1 MSEAISAFFQ
11 GDGLWIVGPILY
23 VVIVGPILCVVVI
36 LIVGK
41 RREDKDATHHML
53 NRPSSQT

>member
-23 VVIVGPILCVVVI
+23 VVIVAPILCVVVV

-41 RREDKDATHHML
+41 RREDKNTSHHFL

>member
-11 GDGLWIVGPILY
+11 SDGLWIVGPILY
-23 VVIVGPILCVVVI
+23 LAIVGPILCVVVV
-36 LIVGK
+36 LIVGR
-41 RREDKDATHHML
+41 RREDKNTTHRLL

>member
-11 GDGLWIVGPILY
+11 NDGLWIVGPILY
-23 VVIVGPILCVVVI
+23 LAIVGPILCVVVI
-36 LIVGK
+36 LFVGK
-41 RREDKDATHHML
+41 RREDKDSTHRML

>member
-23 VVIVGPILCVVVI
+23 VAIVAPILCVVVV

-41 RREDKDATHHML
+41 RREDRNATHRML
-53 NRPSSQT
+53 NRPSSQI

>member
-23 VVIVGPILCVVVI
+23 VVIVAPILCVVVV
-36 LIVGK
+36 LIVGN
-41 RREDKDATHHML
+41 ATHRML
-53 NRPSSQT
+53 NRPSSQI

>member
-23 VVIVGPILCVVVI
+23 VAIVGPILGVVVI

-41 RREDKDATHHML
+41 WRENKDTAHRML